1 MNIIVTGYYN
11 HNNLGDDL
19 FEKIA
24 RTIFIKDKNI
34 NKIEYLK
41 IESINSNEVTF
52 KCDKLILFGGNVLN
66 NYFLDF
72 IIKFSKNNPST
83 MLYAIGVSSDQP
95 LETIINKISI
105 FQQIV
110 FRSKE
115 EYLYFKPIFKSFC
128 SYVPDIVFTMEYRHS
143 LIHLKKQNKVGFFL
157 ATPIYTTSLNKNL
170 YIQNIISMINYF
182 LERKFI
188 IYFFPMCTNSNNT
201 TEDDN
206 VIIKLIINSYPPQIQ
221 SHFKLFN
228 SNKNILNDLSQ
239 MKYNICWRFHSVI
252 LSIIY
257 NIPFITISTTP
268 KVTNLLRDNNLEDY
282 SGTENNFIEKFDWMI
297 QNKKNIKTNLKTL
310 YAQLHSET
318 KQIYYNLSTYSVI
331 RNVPPFYIDP
341 KDDYPIIIKHI
352 GNKYKLFY
360 SSTDEYFNSNVI
372 IFNLIKSIDTE
383 YNYGLQSKLYKG
395 FDSLYTDICWL
406 IDQQILK
413 SNMIF
418 YWNVLPVLSAKPLNK
433 QFKLIESDKIN
444 INYIDQ
450 YDMVGLHRAGWTFV
464 VNSLSD
470 MHHPTGIICDFY
482 LDRSFHWNHNT
493 YQNLNVIPYKTP
505 WIGFIHHTT
514 NQSYSDNNTYK
525 LFQNTNFLKSLSK
538 CKGLIVLTSHLKSSI
553 EAILP
558 DHHKHIPIFVLT
570 HPTEFVDNIFSMEN
584 FKLNSEKKIIQIGSW
599 MRDLSAIKDIEIDP
613 MLLIQKCVLVGKK
626 MESVYADFYDIDK
639 KILINDVT
647 ITESILDIDEFQEI
661 STILTSNTRNGLICR
676 KLDKT
681 EQTVNLNNN
690 IMKLE
695 HLSNDNFDKL
705 LSLNLVFIKLIDA
718 SAINTLIECIVRN
731 TPIVINKIA
740 PVVEMLGEKY
750 PLYFIE
756 NSEVKD
762 ILTMKNI
769 ELAYNYLRKMDK
781 TIFRIETF
789 KKEFNKVIKK
799 IIY

>member
-24 RTIFIKDKNI
+24 RTIFIKDKHI
-34 NKIEYLK
+34 NKIEYVK
-41 IESINSNEVTF
+41 IEAINSNEITF

-72 IIKFSKNNPST
+72 IIKFSKNNPQT
-83 MLYAIGVSSDQP
+83 LFYAIGVSSDQP

-105 FQQIV
+105 FQQIL

-128 SYVPDIVFTMEYRHS
+128 SYVPDIVFTTTYRQP
-143 LIHLKKQNKVGFFL
+143 LINLKKQNKVGFFL
-157 ATPIYTTSLNKNL
+157 ATPIYAASLNKKS
-170 YIQNIISMINYF
+170 YIQNIILMINYF
-182 LERKFI
+182 LEREFI
-188 IYFFPMCTNSNNT
+188 IYFFPMCTNSNNVN
-201 TEDDN
+201 EDDN
-206 VIIKLIINSYPPQIQ
+206 VLIKLITNTYPPQKQ

-228 SNKNILNDLSQ
+228 TNKNILNDLSQ

-257 NIPFITISTTP
+257 NIPFITLSMTP
-268 KVTNLLRDNNLEDY
+268 KVKNLLRDNNLEECAV
-282 SGTENNFIEKFDWMI
+282 TETNFIEKLDWMI
-297 QNKKNIKTNLKTL
+297 QNKKNIKTKLKNLYT
-310 YAQLHSET
+310 QLHSEA
-318 KQIYYNLSTYSVI
+318 KQIYYNLSSYSVI
-331 RNVPPFYIDP
+331 RNAPPFYIDP
-341 KDDYPIIIKHI
+341 KDDYPLIIKYI

-360 SSTDEYFNSNVI
+360 SSTDTYLNSNII

-383 YNYGLQSKLYKG
+383 YNYGLESKLYKG
-395 FDSLYTDICWL
+395 FDALYNDLCWL

-418 YWNVLPVLSAKPLNK
+418 YWNVLPVLPTKSLNK
-433 QFKLIESDKIN
+433 QFKLVEPNKIN

-450 YDMVGLHRAGWTFV
+450 YDMAGLHRAGWTFV

-470 MHHPTGIICDFY
+470 IHHPNGIICDFY
-482 LDRSFHWNHNT
+482 LDRTFHWNHNT
-493 YQNLNVIPYKTP
+493 YANLNVIPYKTP
-505 WIGFIHHTT
+505 WIGFIHHTM

-525 LFQNTNFLKSLSK
+525 LFQNTNFLKSLSH
-538 CKGLIVLTSHLKSSI
+538 CKGLIVLTSHLKLGI

-558 DHHKHIPIFVLT
+558 DNHKHIPIFVLT
-570 HPTEFVDNIFSMEN
+570 HPTEFVENNFSMEK
-584 FKLNSEKKIIQIGSW
+584 FKLNTEKKIIQIGSW
-599 MRDLSAIKDIEIDP
+599 MRDLSAIKDIEIDH
-613 MLLIQKCVLVGKK
+613 MLLIHKCVLIGKK
-626 MESVYADFYDIDK
+626 MESAYADLHTELHTEDST
-639 KILINDVT
+639 T
-647 ITESILDIDEFQEI
+647 IVDEFKEI
-661 STILTSNTRNGLICR
+661 SSILTSNTQNGLICR
-676 KLDKT
+676 KLNNPTKS
-681 EQTVNLNNN
+681 VNLNNN

-695 HLSNDNFDKL
+695 YVSNDDFDKL
-705 LSLNLVFIKLIDA
+705 LSSNLVFIKLIDA

-740 PVVEMLGEKY
+740 PVVEMLGDKY

-756 NSEVKD
+756 NSEVKNL
-762 ILTMKNI
+762 LTIKNI
-769 ELAYNYLRKMDK
+769 ELAYNYLQKMDK

-789 KKEFNKVIKK
+789 KKEFNKVLTK